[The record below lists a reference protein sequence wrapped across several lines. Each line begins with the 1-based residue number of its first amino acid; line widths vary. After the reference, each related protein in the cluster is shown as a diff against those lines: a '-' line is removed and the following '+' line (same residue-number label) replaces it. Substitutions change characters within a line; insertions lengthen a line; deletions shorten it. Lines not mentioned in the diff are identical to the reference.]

1 MRPFLWHPPVE
12 PSSAELSILKRIRR
26 AKLFVFLRHHRHAL
40 FSDSFQH
47 ELAVLYKDAPQGQ
60 PPIPPAQ
67 LALALILQAY
77 TGVSDDEVIEAT
89 TMDRRWQLVLD
100 CLDIETPPF
109 SKGTFVSFR
118 SRLIAQHLDR
128 RLLERTVELATT
140 TGAFGSRQLRAALDS
155 SPLWGAGR
163 VEDTYNLLGHAL
175 RKALGVIARQ
185 QGWELADVAQDAGAE
200 LLAASSLKAALELD
214 WDEPSARDQA
224 LQLVLSALLSVES
237 WVENHEDLVT
247 STPRVAEQVAE
258 SLAVAH
264 QVCDQDVTLSASG
277 GATLRDGVAPERRI
291 SVEDGEMRH
300 GRKSRSLLVDGFKRH
315 VLRDLDSG
323 LIPVVGVTPANVPEA
338 SVTDSIEADLAAQE
352 LKVREWH
359 IDRAYLASRVVKERS
374 AEVAIYCKAWPVRSG
389 P

>member
-1 MRPFLWHPPVE
+1 MTPKPLPSAKA
-12 PSSAELSILKRIRR
+12 PSS
-26 AKLFVFLRHHRHAL
+26 
-40 FSDSFQH
+40 
-47 ELAVLYKDAPQGQ
+47 
-60 PPIPPAQ
+60 
-67 LALALILQAY
+67 
-77 TGVSDDEVIEAT
+77 
-89 TMDRRWQLVLD
+89 
-100 CLDIETPPF
+100 PF
-109 SKGTFVSFR
+109 A
-118 SRLIAQHLDR
+118 RLIEQHLDR
-128 RLLERTVELATT
+128 RLLERTIELAAT

-200 LLAASSLKAALELD
+200 LLAASSLKAALDLD

-323 LIPVVGVTPANVPEA
+323 LIPVV
-338 SVTDSIEADLAAQE
+338 
-352 LKVREWH
+352 
-359 IDRAYLASRVVKERS
+359 
-374 AEVAIYCKAWPVRSG
+374 
-389 P
+389 